1 MYNLKMYAH
10 RKLSQNSILYVYTY
24 CTLVISVK
32 MCLLVIVRNL
42 ITYTRLLI
50 LSRGLTLAL
59 RLLEI
64 LIHNYHPLPPFCHA

>member
-1 MYNLKMYAH
+1 MYAH
-10 RKLSQNSILYVYTY
+10 RKLSQNSILYDVYTY

-64 LIHNYHPLPPFCHA
+64 LIRNNNYHPPPPFCHA